1 VSPAPDSDPCSC
13 GHTAAR
19 HVNTTG
25 RCRERDSY
33 SQPCECPSFE
43 HDVNTDE
50 HPDDDFNMF
59 DPDDEGRG
67 QP

>member
-1 VSPAPDSDPCSC
+1 M
-13 GHTAAR
+13 AAR

-33 SQPCECPSFE
+33 LQPCECPSFE

-50 HPDDDFNMF
+50 HPDDDFNEF
-59 DPDDEGRG
+59 DPDGEGRG